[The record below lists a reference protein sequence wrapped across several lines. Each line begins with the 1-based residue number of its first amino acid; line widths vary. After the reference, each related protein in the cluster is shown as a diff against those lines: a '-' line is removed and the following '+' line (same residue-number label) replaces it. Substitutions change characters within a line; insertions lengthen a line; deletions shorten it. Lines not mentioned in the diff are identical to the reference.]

1 MSRRITGFVAA
12 ACAVLLL
19 AACGKAPPDP
29 PAASATGEPP
39 VAELPA
45 VVATALAEIAAECT
59 AVGGKP
65 DTQDAVRRV
74 DLNAD
79 SREDYVLYTGWVM
92 CEGAVSVYG
101 DRAKRIAVF
110 TGDGQGGAAE
120 SFADWTYDA
129 QVEGDPTML
138 WLVVAGGNCGRPP
151 APDFASEA
159 FCQRAVTWNAAAG
172 SFGFAPVDT
181 VRMIE

>member
-1 MSRRITGFVAA
+1 MSKRNIGFTA

-19 AACGKAPPDP
+19 AACGRAPTDP
-29 PAASATGEPP
+29 PAAPQADAPP
-39 VAELPA
+39 PALPA
-45 VVATALAEIAAECT
+45 VVAAALAEIAAECT
-59 AVGGKP
+59 SVGGKP

-79 SREDYVLYTGWVM
+79 GREDYVLHTGWVM
-92 CEGAVSVYG
+92 CEGAASVYG
-101 DRAKRIAVF
+101 DRAKRITVF
-110 TGDGQGGAAE
+110 AGDGQGGAAE

-129 QVEGDPTML
+129 QVEDDPTAL

-159 FCQRAVTWNAAAG
+159 FCQRAVAWNAAAG
-172 SFGFAPVDT
+172 RFEFAPVDT

>member
-1 MSRRITGFVAA
+1 MTTQLKYLATC
-12 ACAVLLL
+12 CAVLMVT
-19 AACGKAPPDP
+19 ACGKTPTEPVP
-29 PAASATGEPP
+29 GPAASSPAS
-39 VAELPA
+39 ELPA
-45 VVATALAEIAAECT
+45 VVAAAVAEIAAECSD
-59 AVGGKP
+59 VGGTP
-65 DTQDAVRRV
+65 HTQDAVRRV

-92 CEGAVSVYG
+92 CENAVSVYG
-101 DRAKRIAVF
+101 DRAKRVAVF

-129 QVEGDPTML
+129 QIEADPTTL
-138 WLVVAGGNCGRPP
+138 WLVVAGQNCGRPP

-159 FCQRAVTWNAAAG
+159 FCQRAVAWNSAAG
-172 SFGFAPVDT
+172 GFEFAAVDT

>member
-1 MSRRITGFVAA
+1 MSKRLECLATC
-12 ACAVLLL
+12 CAVLML
-19 AACGKAPPDP
+19 AACGKAPTDP
-29 PAASATGEPP
+29 VAGPAASSPAS
-39 VAELPA
+39 ELPA
-45 VVATALAEIAAECT
+45 AVAASLAEIAAECSG
-59 AVGGKP
+59 VGGTP

-92 CEGAVSVYG
+92 CENAASVYG
-101 DRAKRIAVF
+101 DRAKRIVVF

-129 QVEGDPTML
+129 QIEAEPTTL

-159 FCQRAVTWNAAAG
+159 FCQRAVAWDATAG
-172 SFGFAPVDT
+172 GFDFAPVDT